1 MCSRCDIGWVISIF
15 DWNMHLYDLQR
26 CSWSCVKYNYHNLE
40 LVAGVVKIIVLLQT
54 KHICKIGFK
63 KTTSK
68 RFIKMANDGTI
79 SFPTGSTNPEDR
91 LNFLPLPPSICG
103 ETEEL
108 FPKEERLEFT
118 TKEIIVVSVRCV
130 IAFLCL
136 IGTILVIVV
145 TARSRQQ
152 RYKSWRLYI
161 LTSLMVLAWMCM
173 SLYRGIYKQNCT
185 ILDEESLLELFIQK
199 LT

>member
-1 MCSRCDIGWVISIF
+1 
-15 DWNMHLYDLQR
+15 
-26 CSWSCVKYNYHNLE
+26 
-40 LVAGVVKIIVLLQT
+40 
-54 KHICKIGFK
+54 
-63 KTTSK
+63 
-68 RFIKMANDGTI
+68 MANDGTI

-185 ILDEESLLELFIQK
+185 ISDEESLLEMFIQK

>member
-1 MCSRCDIGWVISIF
+1 
-15 DWNMHLYDLQR
+15 
-26 CSWSCVKYNYHNLE
+26 
-40 LVAGVVKIIVLLQT
+40 
-54 KHICKIGFK
+54 
-63 KTTSK
+63 
-68 RFIKMANDGTI
+68 MANDGTI
-79 SFPTGSTNPEDR
+79 SFPTGSTSPEDR

-108 FPKEERLEFT
+108 FPKEEITDFS
-118 TKEIIVVSVRCV
+118 TKDIIVVSVRCV

-161 LTSLMVLAWMCM
+161 LTSLLVLAWMCM
-173 SLYRGIYKQNCT
+173 SLYRGIYKQNGT
-185 ILDEESLLELFIQK
+185 ILDEECLLELYIQK
-199 LT
+199 LMLAINHNKYCAILQ

>member
-1 MCSRCDIGWVISIF
+1 MIKTVTDAWLKSKGMLIDIHKAVLEAAW
-15 DWNMHLYDLQR
+15 
-26 CSWSCVKYNYHNLE
+26 KY
-40 LVAGVVKIIVLLQT
+40 
-54 KHICKIGFK
+54 
-63 KTTSK
+63 
-68 RFIKMANDGTI
+68 
-79 SFPTGSTNPEDR
+79 
-91 LNFLPLPPSICG
+91 G

-161 LTSLMVLAWMCM
+161 LTSLLVLAWMCM

-185 ILDEESLLELFIQK
+185 ILDEECLLELYIQK
-199 LT
+199 LM